1 MSQVTSSRV
10 LLLGVDAQIVQS
22 PGSQA
27 FVPALGVATGTSE
40 PVLRENDGI
49 LSFYFRSLGLTAG
62 GSTTTSGGTLLIE
75 EADWGPQE
83 NDFPGTWSTIQ
94 TVLASSFTGGV
105 QLAIHIAD
113 CSYGFIRVRISSPIT
128 GGGGALVSMRSR
140 GAM

>member
-22 PGSQA
+22 AGSQA
-27 FVPALGVATGTSE
+27 FVAATGVTAGTSQ

-49 LSFYFRSLGLTAG
+49 LSFYFRSIG
-62 GSTTTSGGTLLIE
+62 TTSGGTLLIE

-83 NDFPGTWSTIQ
+83 NDFAGTWSTIQ
-94 TVLASSFTGGV
+94 TVLASSFTGGI
-105 QLAIHIAD
+105 QLAVHIAD
-113 CSYGFIRVRISSPIT
+113 CSYGFLRVRISSAIT
-128 GGGGALVSMRSR
+128 GGGSVLVSMRSR